1 MYREVY
7 HGALGLL
14 GEEHAHTLL
23 TANNYA
29 NCLFELRRFEEA
41 KELLRKV
48 TPVARRVLGEEDRL
62 TIKMRWTYAEALY
75 LDPDATLDD
84 LREAVA
90 TLEDA
95 ERIARRVFGGQ
106 HPLTVDTEKGVRVSR
121 AKLRAREDAEP
132 DVSAQE
138 LDAAAVSNR
147 GDQAGAAA
155 DPNAE
160 LKAEIAA
167 LEAQL
172 TEKRH
177 ELSRRTGT
185 PQDQAPPPPTGS
197 FPIGTSSPPARGRA
211 GRRIVRARR
220 PPRAS

>member
-1 MYREVY
+1 M
-7 HGALGLL
+7 
-14 GEEHAHTLL
+14 TL
-23 TANNYA
+23 YS
-29 NCLFELRRFEEA
+29 
-41 KELLRKV
+41 
-48 TPVARRVLGEEDRL
+48 
-62 TIKMRWTYAEALY
+62 
-75 LDPDATLDD
+75 DPAATLDD
-84 LREAVA
+84 LREAVT
-90 TLEDA
+90 TLEDL
-95 ERIARRVFGGQ
+95 ERTARRVFGGA
-106 HPLTVDTEKGVRVSR
+106 HPLTKNVERSLRKAR
-121 AKLRAREDAEP
+121 AVLRAREDAQP
-132 DVSAQE
+132 DIPAQE
-138 LDAAAVSNR
+138 LDTAEATAVSNR

-197 FPIGTSSPPARGRA
+197 FSIGTSSPPARGRA

>member
-1 MYREVY
+1 MIEANSY
-7 HGALGLL
+7 ASL
-14 GEEHAHTLL
+14 LL
-23 TANNYA
+23 T
-29 NCLFELRRFEEA
+29 LKRFEEA
-41 KELLRKV
+41 RSLLHK
-48 TPVARRVLGEEDRL
+48 TMPLARRVLGESHDL
-62 TIKMRWTYAEALY
+62 TLRTRRIYAKALDS
-75 LDPDATLDD
+75 DPTATLDD
-84 LREAVA
+84 LREAVT
-90 TLEDA
+90 TLEDV
-95 ERIARRVFGGQ
+95 ERIARRVLGGQ
-106 HPLTVDTEKGVRVSR
+106 HPFTRSSEKSVRVSR
-121 AKLRAREDAEP
+121 ATLSAREDAEP

-138 LDAAAVSNR
+138 LAAVSNR

-197 FPIGTSSPPARGRA
+197 FSIGTSSPPARGRA

>member
-1 MYREVY
+1 MDTGATLDDVREAVTT
-7 HGALGLL
+7 L
-14 GEEHAHTLL
+14 EELD
-23 TANNYA
+23 
-29 NCLFELRRFEEA
+29 
-41 KELLRKV
+41 
-48 TPVARRVLGEEDRL
+48 PIARRVLGGAHPVARNIERSLQIYARMALMDREFCEENN
-62 TIKMRWTYAEALY
+62 
-75 LDPDATLDD
+75 
-84 LREAVA
+84 
-90 TLEDA
+90 
-95 ERIARRVFGGQ
+95 F
-106 HPLTVDTEKGVRVSR
+106 
-121 AKLRAREDAEP
+121 
-132 DVSAQE
+132 SAQD
-138 LDAAAVSNR
+138 LDAAKAAAVSNR

-167 LEAQL
+167 PEAQL

-220 PPRAS
+220 PPRTS

>member
-1 MYREVY
+1 
-7 HGALGLL
+7 
-14 GEEHAHTLL
+14 
-23 TANNYA
+23 
-29 NCLFELRRFEEA
+29 
-41 KELLRKV
+41 
-48 TPVARRVLGEEDRL
+48 
-62 TIKMRWTYAEALY
+62 MRWIYAEALFM
-75 LDPDATLDD
+75 DDAATLDD

-90 TLEDA
+90 TLEDT
-95 ERIARRVFGGQ
+95 ERTARRVLGGA
-106 HPLTVDTEKGVRVSR
+106 HPLTKNVEGSLRFAR
-121 AKLRAREDAEP
+121 AKLRAREAP
-132 DVSAQE
+132 PPPTRSAPN
-138 LDAAAVSNR
+138 AASRLRNNEGRRKARADR

-197 FPIGTSSPPARGRA
+197 FSIGTSSPPARGRA

-220 PPRAS
+220 PPPRELGYTT

>member
-1 MYREVY
+1 MR
-7 HGALGLL
+7 LK
-14 GEEHAHTLL
+14 
-23 TANNYA
+23 
-29 NCLFELRRFEEA
+29 RFEEA
-41 KELLRKV
+41 RSLVRRTL
-48 TPVARRVLGEEDRL
+48 PLARRILGSGHDHTLRMRL
-62 TIKMRWTYAEALY
+62 IYASALY
-75 LDPDATLDD
+75 MDSGATLDD
-84 LREAVA
+84 LREAV
-90 TLEDA
+90 TTFEDV
-95 ERIARRVFGGQ
+95 ERIARRVLGGA
-106 HPLTVDTEKGVRVSR
+106 HPLTKNVEGSLRFAR
-121 AKLRAREDAEP
+121 AALRAREDTEP
-132 DVSAQE
+132 VSAQE
-138 LDAAAVSNR
+138 LDAAEAAAVSNR

-185 PQDQAPPPPTGS
+185 PQDQASPPPTGS
-197 FPIGTSSPPARGRA
+197 FSIGTSSPPARGRA

>member
-1 MYREVY
+1 MQ
-7 HGALGLL
+7 L
-14 GEEHAHTLL
+14 
-23 TANNYA
+23 N
-29 NCLFELRRFEEA
+29 RFEEA
-41 KELLRKV
+41 QSLLRKIM
-48 TPVARRVLGEEDRL
+48 PVARRVCGEHNIIAIR
-62 TIKMRWTYAEALY
+62 MRMNYGQVLY
-75 LDPDATLDD
+75 FNNGATLDD
-84 LREAVA
+84 LREAV
-90 TLEDA
+90 TTFEDV
-95 ERIARRVFGGQ
+95 ERVARRVLGGQ
-106 HPLTVDTEKGVRVSR
+106 HPFTRSSEKSVRVSR
-121 AKLRAREDAEP
+121 ATLSAREDAEP

-138 LDAAAVSNR
+138 LAAVSNR

-197 FPIGTSSPPARGRA
+197 FSIGTSSPPARGRA

>member
-1 MYREVY
+1 M
-7 HGALGLL
+7 
-14 GEEHAHTLL
+14 T
-23 TANNYA
+23 
-29 NCLFELRRFEEA
+29 
-41 KELLRKV
+41 
-48 TPVARRVLGEEDRL
+48 
-62 TIKMRWTYAEALY
+62 
-75 LDPDATLDD
+75 
-84 LREAVA
+84 
-90 TLEDA
+90 TLEEI
-95 ERIARRVFGGQ
+95 ERIARRVLGGEN
-106 HPLTVDTEKGVRVSR
+106 LTTETFERDLRDAR
-121 AKLRAREDAEP
+121 AALRAREDAEP
-132 DVSAQE
+132 VPAQE
-138 LDAAAVSNR
+138 LDAVSNR

-167 LEAQL
+167 PEAQL

-211 GRRIVRARR
+211 GRRIVRAR